1 MALMAEAQENPA
13 VIAAIAASYLRQG
26 RALDRISRGLT
37 LLGVGGILAA
47 TYASA
52 PLAVSG
58 LAALAVLF
66 GLIQSYFALR
76 AGFDADIFGH
86 LAGNAFST
94 TNFDGAMKRLGLF
107 APDRPSRPMSERARG
122 AMTLVRRQA
131 IFLALQV
138 VSLLAL
144 PLLGVVL

>member
-1 MALMAEAQENPA
+1 MVEAQENPA
-13 VIAAIAASYLRQG
+13 VIAAIAAAYLRQG
-26 RALDRISRGLT
+26 RALDRVSRGFS
-37 LLGVGGILAA
+37 LLGAGGILAA

-52 PLAVSG
+52 PLWVSAPV
-58 LAALAVLF
+58 LLVLLF
-66 GLIQSYFALR
+66 GLVQSYFALR

-107 APDRPSRPMSERARG
+107 AQDRPSRPMSERARG

-138 VSLLAL
+138 LCLLSL

>member
-1 MALMAEAQENPA
+1 MAEAQENPA
-13 VIAAIAASYLRQG
+13 VIAAIAAAYLRQG

-37 LLGVGGILAA
+37 LLGVGGLLAA

-52 PLAVSG
+52 PLLVSAPVL
-58 LAALAVLF
+58 LALVF
-66 GLIQSYFALR
+66 GLVQSYFAFR
-76 AGFDADIFGH
+76 AGFDAEIFGH

-107 APDRPSRPMSERARG
+107 AQDRASRPMSERARG
-122 AMTLVRRQA
+122 AMALVRRQA

-138 VSLLAL
+138 LCLLAL
-144 PLLGVVL
+144 PLLGIVL

>member
-1 MALMAEAQENPA
+1 MAEAQENPA
-13 VIAAIAASYLRQG
+13 VIAAIAAAYLRQG

-37 LLGVGGILAA
+37 LLGVGGLLAA

-52 PLAVSG
+52 PLLVS
-58 LAALAVLF
+58 APVLLVLVF
-66 GLIQSYFALR
+66 GLVQSYFAFR
-76 AGFDADIFGH
+76 AGFDAEIFGH

-107 APDRPSRPMSERARG
+107 AQDRASRPMSERARG
-122 AMTLVRRQA
+122 AMALVRRQA

-138 VSLLAL
+138 LCLLAL
-144 PLLGVVL
+144 PLLGIVL

>member
-1 MALMAEAQENPA
+1 MAEAQENPA
-13 VIAAIAASYLRQG
+13 VIAAIAAAYLRQG

-37 LLGVGGILAA
+37 LLGVGGLLAA

-52 PLAVSG
+52 PLLVSAPVL
-58 LAALAVLF
+58 LALVF
-66 GLIQSYFALR
+66 GLVQSYFAFR
-76 AGFDADIFGH
+76 AGFDAEIFGH

-107 APDRPSRPMSERARG
+107 AQDRASRLMSERARG
-122 AMTLVRRQA
+122 AMALVRRQA

-138 VSLLAL
+138 LCLLAL
-144 PLLGVVL
+144 PLLGIVL